1 MTTGDD
7 TLHLLAYPL
16 TTELHGRV
24 HIHHFPERARDV
36 WRDLLDR
43 YRDITGSRANLP
55 YAGLATALRAIG
67 RTSVNLFPTS
77 RNDPPRQMISR
88 HRLDRRDVHDAVVLW
103 EQALLKVPEDE
114 ISFSYSS
121 ELAELLAGITPDEV
135 LLANEIKRVGD
146 QPDAAYWVYDAATW
160 EVAQQLASSV
170 WKVDGRE
177 VALRADTE
185 GNLLVWDT
193 DLLWT
198 GHWDNDEGNPSY
210 AALRVQ
216 LMMKTLP
223 WMRDPVMVVD
233 PSVSRLSRWLNSSRT
248 AWLAQRSTQ
257 DPLLALTIEGRGR
270 MTRIEHTSDIALT
283 VWARLGG
290 ETLIRPEDRDLT
302 GEPGRLRALVPK
314 SVRFP
319 IGRGV
324 GMYTIRELSGHLS
337 TVLGTPNIIAR
348 NVAGHQFPKGARR
361 QVTAGRDTDLLDQ
374 AALPTIIEAS
384 GCQRL
389 RVLVLY
395 RRQHTRA
402 RLQRLLAYHFS
413 RPDLA
418 DSGMPEDEA
427 ARIGDHVE
435 IIFHHAAEL
444 LAHGDH
450 SSRATLLAAVPHL
463 DVPDGTRTMA
473 LCETEYDARAWAA
486 QRKQARRP
494 DSTVADP
501 DLTDAKHPLNRLL
514 AQHRVLAQF
523 VTTKP
528 APKPDTGP
536 AAKPIKV
543 TANGTDTGTDA
554 ATPAETDAEET
565 DPLTKLGLSLKKDH
579 PGHNA
584 VADMLRAAGL
594 IHPRLSRALAYGRYG
609 LKESVAFVGLHIR
622 EQRGARWTS
631 AGPRLSW
638 SLVALIPD
646 GDHWHV
652 KAYQP
657 KRHPRGGTTGWQDYF
672 AANTAFRSHPLPEG
686 KRQDLS
692 LVDSIDTALGQLQD
706 HLDTA
711 NGYVLLVSGDSSR
724 ALWPLLA
731 NKNLDLRPDSA
742 GRVNDRP
749 ALPGCSPSSGYRPR
763 AIVRVTSGSRDLPR
777 PVELHALKDDKQK
790 DGTVEKKP
798 HIKKTTEGLYQ
809 LDGVRNTW
817 VLSNIPRQFTGGR
830 KYSRAGEASTRWTA
844 YNEAGQH
851 TWYAHTATE
860 ILVVGADSDPIRYAI
875 AAARLCDHAVSWDGR
890 TSYPAPIHLA
900 AKMDKDHPDY
910 RRTVDPDEEVEL
922 DELKDGDATVALE
935 GE

>member
-1 MTTGDD
+1 MTMGDD
-7 TLHLLAYPL
+7 KLHLLAYPL
-16 TTELHGRV
+16 TAELHGVVRV
-24 HIHHFPERARDV
+24 YRFPERARDV
-36 WRDLLDR
+36 WSDLLDR
-43 YRDITGSRANLP
+43 YRDITGSHGNLP

-77 RNDPPRQMISR
+77 RNNPPRQMISR
-88 HRLDRRDVHDAVVLW
+88 CILDSRDIHDAVVLW
-103 EQALLKVPEDE
+103 EQALLRVPEDE
-114 ISFSYSS
+114 MSFSYAS
-121 ELAELLAGITPDEV
+121 ELAELLAGVEPDEV
-135 LLANEIKRVGD
+135 VLGNEIKRVGD
-146 QPDAAYWVYDAATW
+146 QSDAAYWVYDAATW
-160 EVAQQLASSV
+160 EVAQQLAART
-170 WKVDGRE
+170 WKIDDRE
-177 VALRADTE
+177 IALRADTQ
-185 GNLLVWDT
+185 GNLLVWDK

-198 GHWDNDEGNPSY
+198 GQWDNDENNPSY

-216 LMMKTLP
+216 LTMKTLP
-223 WMRDPVMVVD
+223 WMRDPVVVVD

-257 DPLLALTIEGRGR
+257 DPLLALAVEGRGQA
-270 MTRIEHTSDIALT
+270 TRIERTSDIALT

-324 GMYTIRELSGHLS
+324 GMHTIRELSSHLS
-337 TVLGTPNIIAR
+337 TVLDTPNIIAR
-348 NVAGHQFPKGARR
+348 NVAGHRFPKGMRR
-361 QVTAGRDTDLLDQ
+361 QVTAGRDTDLLDES
-374 AALPTIIEAS
+374 ALPAIIEAS
-384 GCQRL
+384 GCRRL

-395 RRQHTRA
+395 RHQHTRT
-402 RLQRLLAYHFS
+402 RLQRLLAYHFN

-418 DSGMPEDEA
+418 DIGMPEDEPTLV
-427 ARIGDHVE
+427 GDHVE
-435 IIFHHAAEL
+435 IIFHEAAAL

-450 SSRATLLAAVPHL
+450 SGRAELLAAVPHL
-463 DVPDGTRTMA
+463 DVPDDTRIVA

-486 QRKQARRP
+486 QRKQSRRP
-494 DSTVADP
+494 DSTVHDP
-501 DLTDAKHPLNRLL
+501 DLTDAKHTLNRML
-514 AQHRVLAQF
+514 AQHHVLAQF
-523 VTTKP
+523 ITTKP
-528 APKPDTGP
+528 SPKPDTDP
-536 AAKPIKV
+536 ATK
-543 TANGTDTGTDA
+543 TSNGYATDGTESGNNE
-554 ATPAETDAEET
+554 TPPSEET

-609 LKESVAFVGLHIR
+609 LKEPVAFVGLHIR

-646 GDHWHV
+646 GDHWHT

-672 AANTAFRSHPLPEG
+672 AANTAFRSHSLPEG

-711 NGYVLLVSGDSSR
+711 TGYVLLVSGDSSR

-742 GRVNDRP
+742 GRINDRP
-749 ALPGCSPSSGYRPR
+749 ALPGCSPSSGHRPR

-777 PVELHALKDDKQK
+777 PVELHVGVGERQTE
-790 DGTVEKKP
+790 GTVQKEP

-809 LDGVRNTW
+809 LDGAQNTW
-817 VLSNIPRQFTGGR
+817 ILSNIPRQFTGGR
-830 KYSRAGEASTRWTA
+830 RYSRAGEHSTRWTA
-844 YNEAGQH
+844 DNEAGQH

-860 ILVVGADSDPIRYAI
+860 IVVVGADTDPIRYAI

-910 RRTVDPDEEVEL
+910 RRTIDPDDEVDL
-922 DELKDGDATVALE
+922 DELKDGVV
-935 GE
+935 